1 MYKDFRS
8 DTVTQATPKMRRA
21 MMEAEVGDDI
31 LGEDPTV
38 KKLEAMASSLF
49 QKEDALLTVS
59 GTMANQIAV
68 MTATRPGD
76 EILLGEESHIY
87 NLEVGGLA
95 ALSGVQVRALKS
107 CRGQFEA
114 ADVKKQIRKVGIQ
127 APVSRMLCL
136 ENSYDLNRGY
146 PLSPAYQGEM
156 AAIARQ
162 YDMFVYLD
170 GARIF
175 NAAQALQ
182 VKVSD
187 LAKNVDALQFCL
199 TKGLAAPFGSLLLGS
214 REFIA
219 RARWIRQRIGGGMRQ
234 AGHMAAAGVVALE
247 TMTGRL
253 QEDHDNARRLAAGLC
268 SIDPRLTD
276 MDLVLTNI
284 VQIDFAPVGKTAQFV
299 TDALLKRGIKIKPIG
314 ETACRM
320 IAHAGVGPEDVDEA
334 LQAIREIIR

>member
-8 DTVTQATPKMRRA
+8 DTVTQATPAMRRA

-38 KKLEAMASSLF
+38 KKLENMAASLF
-49 QKEDALLTVS
+49 QKEAALLTVS
-59 GTMANQIAV
+59 GTMANQIAI
-68 MTATRPGD
+68 MTATRPGE
-76 EILLGEESHIY
+76 EILLGEESHMY
-87 NLEVGGLA
+87 NLEVGGIA
-95 ALSGVQVRALKS
+95 ALSGVQARALKS
-107 CRGQFEA
+107 SCGKFEA
-114 ADVKKQIRKVGIQ
+114 ADVRKLIRKPGIQ

-136 ENSYDLNRGY
+136 ENTYDLNRGY
-146 PLSPAYQGEM
+146 PLSPAYQAEM

-175 NAAQALQ
+175 NAALALQ

-187 LAKNVDALQFCL
+187 LAQNIDALQFCL

-234 AGHMAAAGVVALE
+234 AGHMAAAGLVALE
-247 TMTGRL
+247 TMTERL
-253 QEDHDNARRLAAGLC
+253 QQDHDNARRLAAGLC
-268 SIDPRLTD
+268 AIDERLTD

-284 VQIDFAPVGKTAQFV
+284 VQIDFASVGKTAQFV
-299 TDALLKRGIKIKPIG
+299 TDALLTRGIKIKLIG
-314 ETACRM
+314 ETTCRM

-334 LQAIREIIR
+334 VQAIREIIR